1 MATSTTFKD
10 SAPVGRLDA
19 DAAALTE
26 RLLRL
31 SDACLRVASSLEI
44 RTVLQ
49 EVADSARSLTEAR
62 YGVLALF
69 DQSGGFQ
76 ETVASGLDSRQ
87 LSRTTTQQ
95 VGEGLLGYL
104 NELEEPLRV
113 ADVSKHF
120 RSAGFPEHHP
130 PMRTFLGAQ
139 VRHEGTH
146 LGNIYLGEKA
156 DGGEFTELDEQLI
169 DKFAQQA
176 GAAISNARKFERERK
191 IKTDLK
197 ALVKIAPVG
206 LVVFD
211 ARTGAVLT
219 SNEECQ
225 RIGGVVG
232 SSAKSWQETFE
243 NVTMSRTDGRQ
254 LPVGDR
260 PATQVLQSGEIVRG
274 EEIVLRF
281 SDGRVVNTLINAA
294 PIYSDRGEIVSILV
308 AMQDLALL
316 KDAERIRAEHLGMVS
331 HELRMPLTA
340 IKGSIAA
347 LTEVVESMNAV
358 EPLQLLKIIDHQAE
372 VMRGQINSLIDLSHI
387 EAGALTLS
395 LEAADVATLAAEC
408 VRDFKRNHA
417 GFIVNQDIPDALP
430 PAMVDKDRVSQIFR
444 NILAHSFKY
453 ASDATTISM
462 KAEHEDTHI
471 LFSVSIGS
479 DRAQA
484 AEPPELMDRIRS
496 AAGEDPIQ
504 TYLGDGLALA
514 ICKGI
519 VEAHGGRFKLEIADC
534 GPGSCLTFTL
544 PVAEVLETDL
554 SRQDDARPKSPADG
568 YAVGEVVINYP
579 SHGVTVAGQPIQLTA
594 TEYNLLYQFSSKAG
608 RVLTH
613 DELLREVWGP
623 EYSGQSQL
631 LRTYVKTLR
640 QKLGDNARNPR
651 YIFTEH
657 GVGYRMARA

>member
-1 MATSTTFKD
+1 MATRTTFED
-10 SAPVGRLDA
+10 SAPIGRLDA
-19 DAAALTE
+19 GETALAE

-31 SDACLRVASSLEI
+31 NGACLRVSSSLEI
-44 RTVLQ
+44 GTVLQ
-49 EVADSARSLTEAR
+49 EVADSACDLTEAR

-69 DQSGGFQ
+69 DWSGGFQ
-76 ETVASGLDSRQ
+76 ETVTSGLDSQQ
-87 LSRTTTQQ
+87 LSRMTTQQ

-104 NELEEPLRV
+104 NELEGPLRV

-120 RSAGFPEHHP
+120 RSVGFPEYHP
-130 PMRTFLGAQ
+130 PMKTFLGAR
-139 VRHEGTH
+139 VRHDGAH
-146 LGNIYLGEKA
+146 LGNIYLGEKV

-169 DKFAQQA
+169 DRFAQQA

-243 NVTMSRTDGRQ
+243 NVTMYRADGRQ
-254 LPVGDR
+254 LSVGDR

-274 EEIVLRF
+274 EEIVLHF
-281 SDGRVVNTLINAA
+281 SDGRVVNTLINAT
-294 PIYSDRGEIVSILV
+294 PIYSDRGEIVSVLV
-308 AMQDLALL
+308 AVQDLALL
-316 KDAERIRAEHLGMVS
+316 KDAERMRAEHLGMVS

-347 LTEVVESMNAV
+347 LTEVVESMNTV

-387 EAGALTLS
+387 EAGALMLS
-395 LEAADVATLAAEC
+395 LEAADVPTLAAEC
-408 VRDFKRNHA
+408 VREFRRYHA
-417 GFIVNQDIPDALP
+417 GFIVNQDIPDDLP
-430 PAMVDKDRVSQIFR
+430 PAMADKERVSQIFR

-453 ASDATTISM
+453 ASGATTITM
-462 KAEHEDTHI
+462 KAEHEDTHMM
-471 LFSVSIGS
+471 FSVSIDS
-479 DRAQA
+479 DRAHTGN
-484 AEPPELMDRIRS
+484 PPELMDRIRS
-496 AAGEDPIQ
+496 AAGGDPIQ
-504 TYLGDGLALA
+504 TYVGDGLALA

-519 VEAHGGRFKLEIADC
+519 VEAHGGWFRSGIQDC
-534 GPGSCLTFTL
+534 GHGSCLTFTL

-554 SRQDDARPKSPADG
+554 SRQEGAGPESPTDG
-568 YAVGEVVINYP
+568 YTVGDLVISYP
-579 SHGVTVAGQPIQLTA
+579 SRGVTVAGQQIQLTA
-594 TEYNLLYQFSSKAG
+594 TEYKLLYEFSSKAG
-608 RVLTH
+608 RVLTQ
-613 DELLREVWGP
+613 DELLCEVWGP
-623 EYSGQSQL
+623 EYSGEPQL
-631 LRTYVKTLR
+631 LRAYVKTLR

-651 YIFTEH
+651 YIFTER
-657 GVGYRMARA
+657 GVGYQMARA